1 MNVKKGIAVF
11 AAVAMSVTAL
21 AGCGS
26 TGGQS
31 EAKPDSISFWYYEN
45 DASAE
50 TVAWKQAA
58 KEFTKDTGIKVKF
71 EVKSFTQIAQNAS
84 QFLNSDQAPDIM
96 ESNRGNGSAGMLS
109 SMGLL
114 SDMGPYVKKYGWDK
128 EITPG
133 DASVAKYNDKGIM
146 NGDKW
151 VGLPTYAE
159 YQRVFY
165 NKDLFA
171 KYGIKIPATMDEFE
185 DACAKFKAAG
195 VTPIAADAQEYGV
208 LWLWWSLV
216 GTKADERFIEDWHM
230 YKHDVNWNAEPLTYA
245 TNKINEWLQKGYI
258 SRNAT
263 GLKGED
269 TTVSFI
275 KGENPIYQTGT
286 WNESRFNDQIKAFDW
301 DAAVLPGTKMLQGC
315 TGNLLVIPEK
325 SKHKDWS
332 AKLLD
337 KAISKGLQTGIGNA
351 GSVPLNADMS
361 KVINEKNKKMI
372 EEYSGFSKKGQLS
385 YYPDYPA
392 SNLTDAMSSEFQ
404 ELTNG
409 TKTPTQT
416 LEAMKKAY
424 NTGVQDMGV
433 KDN

>member
-1 MNVKKGIAVF
+1 MNIKKGIALV
-11 AAVAMSVTAL
+11 AATVLSVTAL
-21 AGCGS
+21 AGCGDS
-26 TGGQS
+26 NAQS
-31 EAKPDSISFWYYEN
+31 EEKPDSLSFWYYEN

-50 TVAWKQAA
+50 TIAWKKAA
-58 KEFTKDTGIKVKF
+58 EEFTKETGIKVKF

-114 SDMGPYVKKYGWDK
+114 SDLGPYVSKYGWDK
-128 EITPG
+128 DITKA
-133 DASVAKYNDKGIM
+133 DASVAKYDDKGIM
-146 NGDKW
+146 KGDKW

-165 NKDLFA
+165 NKDMFA
-171 KYGIKIPATMDEFE
+171 KYGVKLPTTMDEFE
-185 DACAKFKAAG
+185 QACAKFKAAG

-208 LWLWWSLV
+208 MWLWWSLV
-216 GTKADERFIEDWHM
+216 GTKADQKFIDDWQM

-258 SRNAT
+258 SRDAT
-263 GLKGED
+263 GLKAED

-275 KGENPIYQTGT
+275 KGEYPIYQTGT
-286 WNESRFNDQIKAFDW
+286 WNESRFNDQIKGFDW
-301 DAAVLPGTKMLQGC
+301 DGSVLPGLKMLQGC

-325 SKHKDWS
+325 SKHKDWA
-332 AKLLD
+332 AKLLNY
-337 KAISKGLQTGIGNA
+337 AISKDIQTGVANA
-351 GSVPLNADMS
+351 GSVPMNADMS
-361 KVINEKNKKMI
+361 KVTNEKNKKMI
-372 EEYSGFSKKGQLS
+372 DEYSSFSKAGNLS

-392 SNLTDAMSSEFQ
+392 SNMTDAMSSEFQ
-404 ELTNG
+404 ELVNG
-409 TKTPTQT
+409 TKNSEQT
-416 LEAMKKAY
+416 LQAMKKAY
-424 NTGVQDMGV
+424 TDGVRDMGV